1 MARRSNSPRQ
11 IARSVEIALVAHLKN
26 QGSFATKDCAVV
38 EESTS
43 DEATDE
49 LPCIIVK
56 CVNVTRMDDTSLE
69 MYSKTANV
77 TCVLVTD
84 SEQNSLPQ
92 YEKIALDMECILEDL
107 ETMQIQ
113 FNKPT
118 SGSDKRSIRGLH
130 LHHIGDDFQT
140 DTDTSGT
147 QWEFGVG
154 FSLAIDQVAS

>member
-1 MARRSNSPRQ
+1 MARRVNAPRQ
-11 IARSVEIALVAHLKN
+11 IARSVEIALVAHLNK
-26 QGSFATKDCAVV
+26 QGSFQTKDCAVV
-38 EESTS
+38 EYSTS
-43 DEATDE
+43 DEAPDD

-56 CVNVTRMDDTSLE
+56 CVNVTRKDGTHLQ

-92 YEKIALDMECILEDL
+92 YEAIAHDMGCILENLD
-107 ETMQIQ
+107 TMQLQ

-118 SGSDKRSIRGLH
+118 SGKDCRAIRGLH
-130 LHHIGDDFQT
+130 LHYIDDDFQT
-140 DTDTSGT
+140 DTDTKGT

-154 FSLAIDQVAS
+154 FSLTLDQVAS